1 MSRLFA
7 LLVLGLGL
15 LAVSAAPSEAARP
28 IAQAPAAAAATQ
40 VHYDRYHHYQPPRRH
55 WQRSYGHHYGH
66 RYAPPPRHHG
76 YYR

>member
-7 LLVLGLGL
+7 LLALGLGL
-15 LAVSAAPSEAARP
+15 VAVSAAPSEAR
-28 IAQAPAAAAATQ
+28 PAAHSPPGATQ
-40 VHYDRYHHYQPPRRH
+40 VHYDRYHHYQPPRHH
-55 WQRSYGHHYGH
+55 WQRSYGHHYNY